1 MIGAV
6 VLAATVAIPSRPTAY
21 VTDTAGA
28 LSAAAAQRIDEE
40 LRSYEQTTRHHVI
53 VWIGETTG
61 DTPLEDWTIDAAS
74 AWKVGRPQFDDGAIL
89 FVFMRDHKVRI
100 EVGYGLESALTDA
113 SAGEIIRDTI
123 VPRMRA
129 GDVDGAIQ
137 AGVDRILLTIT
148 PSFGSQAR
156 PSPTPAAYHPSTAT
170 NVAILILILLFFIG
184 FITVFAVAFAAQRK
198 GGIWYGGGSFGG
210 PSGGS
215 WGGGGGLGGGS
226 FGGGFGGG
234 GASGGW

>member
-1 MIGAV
+1 MIAAIA
-6 VLAATVAIPSRPTAY
+6 LAASVAIPARPTAY

-28 LSAAAAQRIDEE
+28 LRPTTVQQIDQE
-40 LRSYEQTTRHHVI
+40 LRDYERTTKRHVI

-61 DTPLEDWTIDAAS
+61 DAPLEDWTIHAAET
-74 AWKVGRPQFDDGAIL
+74 WKVGRPQYDDGAIL

-100 EVGYGLESALTDA
+100 EVGYGLEGVLTDA
-113 SAGEIIRDTI
+113 AAGDIIRGTI

-129 GDVDGAIQ
+129 GDADGAIQ

-148 PSFGSQAR
+148 PSYALQNQA
-156 PSPTPAAYHPSTAT
+156 SPVPAPYHPSPAT
-170 NVAILILILLFFIG
+170 NLAIFLIILLFFAC
-184 FITVFAVAFAAQRK
+184 FISVFVIAARGSRR
-198 GGIWYGGGSFGG
+198 GGGVWYGGTGFGG
-210 PSGGS
+210 FSGGS
-215 WGGGGGLGGGS
+215 SGGGFSGGS